1 MHYNGIYSSMAFSVK
16 LHINDIVGNNGK
28 GFDFQYPH
36 KSEVIK
42 ARLRELLG
50 DETFNKAKINV

>member
-1 MHYNGIYSSMAFSVK
+1 MAFSVK

-42 ARLRELLG
+42 ARLREVLG
-50 DETFNKAKINV
+50 EERFNQAKINA